1 MQDGRNFPYADLYGE
16 GKNPNGIDMF
26 ADRDPRLYETMV
38 VPRHDL
44 PAGFDYAGA
53 TYNDSWVGG
62 FLEKNSN
69 VTNKDDVASG
79 YCKFKWLLDYYGGNR
94 YDDEYIGVSY
104 IRLAEVYLI
113 RAEAKAETGDL
124 QGSLDDLHIVRS
136 RVGLGRL
143 EDMNPDLNLKSNKDN
158 LVNEI
163 LRERNCEI
171 GAECGDRL
179 YDMVRRKR
187 VDLFTKPLHEI
198 RIYRLD
204 ANGNRLTDG
213 EKIKNILI
221 LLGLCGT
228 PMAASAQV
236 TLSDKAMQKVDLGY
250 GVEQSEYLTTAAATT
265 ITAEELRRTS
275 AISLADALYG
285 KLLGLNAYQ
294 NTGFKGEEERGAT
307 FNIRGVQTTGERSI
321 LILVDGIERPI
332 DRLTVEEVE
341 SVTVLKDAAAVALYG
356 HEAINGVLLVKT
368 KKGMKD
374 EKYHFKVGVSHKI
387 QFDPQT
393 ADMVSAYDYA
403 NALNRARQN
412 DGMAAAYTEAELQK
426 FRDGSDPFVYPNVD
440 WKKETFKNTAHET
453 NAFLSFFGG
462 TEKVQYYAQ
471 LDYTDARGLYK
482 NPDQGDWNSQLKYSK
497 ANIRA
502 NVDFEVSKTTRVSA
516 NILGILMETN
526 GIPNYDSNDAWW
538 HLYKVPALA
547 FPIRTTPVE
556 KVDDEGKPYT
566 QPSVWGGSQT
576 YGDYNLLAKSQGA
589 GFMKTH
595 QRQIWANMTL
605 EQDLDFITQGLK
617 VYVGASYDNSS
628 NTIETR
634 SKGYQFGWNYYNALG
649 KMDMA
654 TMGTVE
660 DKLTFNHWVASQ
672 WRNATFK
679 AGVKY
684 ATQLKNGDH
693 LAANAN
699 YNMKSEIRDERNNT
713 WYRTNWQL
721 ALHYDHANRMM
732 ADVVLAANGSNRSY
746 PAKWAFSPTIGLGY
760 IYIDKP
766 ESGLI
771 NYGKVRL
778 SGGIQHTDYVPQAGL
793 WLAAWNNSH
802 GQFWYGTNFQ
812 SSWGAFMTQFPT
824 DDFAQETAYKA
835 NIGTDL
841 RIANQLDVT
850 LDVFYQQRRNILV
863 SAAQLNSDVVGI
875 QSSYDDKGRVASYG
889 MELGLRYARTFQN
902 GLNLNA
908 GASFSTVKS
917 EILEW
922 IESPAYP
929 NLSVV
934 DHPADAERGLIAVGF
949 FKDQADID
957 NSPTQQFG
965 QVKVGDIKYKDV
977 NEDGVVNENDFVSQ
991 DYGNAFPALNY
1002 AFTIGAEFKGFGIN
1016 ATFQGA
1022 AHQVKNLRYVDGVWG
1037 ALSDSRNLS
1046 KEYYDHCFD
1055 TVGSNALYPRLST
1068 ENVGNNAQNSTT
1080 WYRNVS
1086 WMKLRDCELY
1096 YKLPAAVVEP
1106 LKITCARVFVQG
1118 QNLLSFDNIDAMD
1131 AENLN
1136 TGYPVMKSV
1145 NIGINVQF

>member
-1 MQDGRNFPYADLYGE
+1 M
-16 GKNPNGIDMF
+16 K
-26 ADRDPRLYETMV
+26 V
-38 VPRHDL
+38 
-44 PAGFDYAGA
+44 
-53 TYNDSWVGG
+53 
-62 FLEKNSN
+62 
-69 VTNKDDVASG
+69 KDI
-79 YCKFKWLLDYYGGNR
+79 F
-94 YDDEYIGVSY
+94 
-104 IRLAEVYLI
+104 
-113 RAEAKAETGDL
+113 
-124 QGSLDDLHIVRS
+124 
-136 RVGLGRL
+136 
-143 EDMNPDLNLKSNKDN
+143 
-158 LVNEI
+158 
-163 LRERNCEI
+163 
-171 GAECGDRL
+171 
-179 YDMVRRKR
+179 
-187 VDLFTKPLHEI
+187 
-198 RIYRLD
+198 IY
-204 ANGNRLTDG
+204 T
-213 EKIKNILI
+213 

-236 TLSDKAMQKVDLGY
+236 TLSDKASQKVDLGY
-250 GVEQSEYLTTAAATT
+250 GVEQSEFLTTAAATT

-285 KLLGLNAYQ
+285 KLLGLNAFQ
-294 NTGFKGEEERGAT
+294 NTGFKGEEGRGAT

-321 LILVDGIERPI
+321 LILVDGVERPI

-368 KKGMKD
+368 KHGMKD

-412 DGMAAAYTEAELQK
+412 DGAAAAYTDAELQK
-426 FRDGSDPFVYPNVD
+426 FRDGSDPFVYPNVN
-440 WKKETFKNTAHET
+440 WKDEVFKNTAHES

-462 TEKVQYYAQ
+462 TDKVQYYAQ

-502 NVDFEVSKTTRVSA
+502 NVDFEVSPTTRVHA

-526 GIPNYDSNDAWW
+526 GVSTRTWNTSANRWDYSMLNSNDAWW

-547 FPIRTTPVE
+547 FPIRTKPVQRTG
-556 KVDDEGKPYT
+556 DDGNPYMV
-566 QPSVWGGSQT
+566 PSVWGGSQT
-576 YGDYNLLAKSQGA
+576 YGDYNLLAKSQGT
-589 GFMKTH
+589 GFGKTH

-605 EQDLDFITQGLK
+605 EQDLDIITKGLK
-617 VYVGASYDNSS
+617 LYVGASYDNSS

-634 SKGYQFGWNYYNALG
+634 NKGYQYGWNYYNALG
-649 KMDMA
+649 EMDMA

-660 DKLTFNHWVASQ
+660 DKLTFNHWVDSQ
-672 WRNATFK
+672 WRIATFN
-679 AGVKY
+679 AGFKY
-684 ATQLKNGDH
+684 GIQLNNGDNI
-693 LAANAN
+693 AANAN
-699 YNMKSEIRDERNNT
+699 YNMKSEIRDNRSNT
-713 WYRTNWQL
+713 WFRTNWQL
-721 ALHYDHANRMM
+721 ALHYDHANRLM

-760 IYIDKP
+760 IYINNP
-766 ESGLI
+766 ESSLF

-793 WLAAWNNSH
+793 WLAAWDSSH

-812 SSWGAFMTQFPT
+812 NSWGAFLTQFPT
-824 DDFAQETAYKA
+824 DNFAQETAYKA

-889 MELGLRYARTFQN
+889 MELGLRYARTFKN

-934 DHPADAERGLIAVGF
+934 DHPADAERGLIAIGF

-977 NEDGVVNENDFVSQ
+977 NEDGVINENDYVAQ
-991 DYGNAFPALNY
+991 DYGNAFPSVNY
-1002 AFTIGAEFKGFGIN
+1002 AFSFGAEFKGFGIN

-1046 KEYYDHCFD
+1046 QEYYNNCFD
-1055 TVGSNALYPRLST
+1055 TAGGNALYPRLST
-1068 ENVGNNAQNSTT
+1068 ENVGNNAQNSTI

-1086 WMKLRDCELY
+1086 WLKLRDCELY
-1096 YKLPAAVVEP
+1096 YKLPASVIEP
-1106 LKITCARVFVQG
+1106 LRMTCAKIFVQG
-1118 QNLLSFDNIDAMD
+1118 QNLLTFDNIDAMD

-1145 NIGINVQF
+1145 NLGIAVQF